1 MSSPSN
7 GDGLRGSQHGQ
18 PSARPRIGIAGNAHT
33 RRFYLDPEDLR
44 RLQQVGDVVMIDYDV
59 PVDGGMSAVPEMP
72 EIEDDFV
79 ASVSGLDVLI
89 LGHGSTSGHR
99 ARDRRGTPADDGG
112 RARRR
117 SPRGSGRHRGSR
129 RAGVTVVDT
138 TNAASAPVAEWAL
151 ALALLGLRQHGRFR
165 DIISGQQ
172 MSYADYKTDP
182 PGRELTGKRVGMI
195 GFGHIAWRLMELLR
209 PFEVSVVAY
218 DPYAPRELANALAV
232 DFAPLD
238 TVMGCDVVFCMV
250 PATPTTKGMIGVE
263 QFARLPRDGVFINVA
278 RGQVVDLD
286 ALVAKARLG
295 DAWFGID
302 VHDPEPIAVDSP
314 LIGLRNVFLSPHIAG
329 NTVEGLPRFFGL
341 MVDEVIRHLAG
352 IEPRAMIN
360 DRVVAHRAT

>member
-1 MSSPSN
+1 MSPVVSAEKMP
-7 GDGLRGSQHGQ
+7 RRQHGQ

-33 RRFYLDPEDLR
+33 CRFYLDPDDLY
-44 RLQQVGDVVMIDYDV
+44 RLQQLGEVVMIDYDV
-59 PVDGGMSAVPEMP
+59 PVDGDYATPETP

-79 ASVSGLDVLI
+79 VAISELDVLL
-89 LGHGSTSGHR
+89 LGHGAPRVTERVLAG
-99 ARDRRGTPADDGG
+99 AG
-112 RARRR
+112 RLTLV
-117 SPRGSGRHRGSR
+117 GELEGDR
-129 RAGVTVVDT
+129 RAGRVDIAAAHDAGVIVVDT
-138 TNAASAPVAEWAL
+138 SHAASGPVAEWAL

-195 GFGHIAWRLMELLR
+195 GFGRIAWRLLELLR

-218 DPYAPRELANALAV
+218 DPYAPRELANALVV

-238 TVMGCDVVFCMV
+238 TVMSCDVVICIV
-250 PATPTTKGMIGVE
+250 PATPTTMGMIGAPE
-263 QFARLPRDGVFINVA
+263 LARLPQDGVFVNVG
-278 RGQVVDLD
+278 RGPVVDVD
-286 ALVAKARLG
+286 ALVAKARQG

-314 LIGLRNVFLSPHIAG
+314 LIGLRNIFCSPHIAG
-329 NTVEGLPRFFGL
+329 NTVEGLPRFFGF

-352 IEPRAMIN
+352 IEPRALI
-360 DRVVAHRAT
+360 DERVVAHRAT